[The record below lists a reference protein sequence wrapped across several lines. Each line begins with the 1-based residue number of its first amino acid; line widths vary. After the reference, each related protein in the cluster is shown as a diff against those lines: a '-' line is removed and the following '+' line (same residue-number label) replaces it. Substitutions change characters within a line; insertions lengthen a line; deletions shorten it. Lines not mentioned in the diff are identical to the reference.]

1 MVTRLIHAAI
11 STGIIILLVPIVGLL
26 IEFITEEITKS
37 LAKGVG
43 LDTALFIMNV
53 LTFVGTIHH
62 ELSHALYALITG
74 AKVTKV
80 QVFKPEGHRL
90 GFVEFIPRGNWFT
103 KSIQLTMSGI
113 APTVQGFI
121 SNYFLVLLF
130 FAISGP
136 LWLKIVLG
144 YIIFSIFIHST
155 MSGADLK
162 AAAKG
167 LPFVAILIFIVCFA
181 FDVDLFGKFRDIYM
195 SLIGLNN
202 AAPAADAVPATSEP
216 VSIPE

>member
-1 MVTRLIHAAI
+1 MVERLIHAAI
-11 STGIIILLVPIVGLL
+11 STGIIILLVPVVGLL
-26 IEFITEEITKS
+26 IEFITEEITKT

-43 LDTALFIMNV
+43 IDTALFIMNI

-74 AKVTKV
+74 AKVTKI
-80 QVFKPEGHRL
+80 QVFKPEGNRL
-90 GFVEFIPRGNWFT
+90 GYVSFIPRGNWFT

-113 APTVQGFI
+113 APTVQGFV
-121 SNYFLVLLF
+121 SNYFLVMLF
-130 FAISGP
+130 LAIPGP
-136 LWLKIVLG
+136 LWLKIILG

-167 LPFVAILIFIVCFA
+167 LPFVAILIFIICFA
-181 FDVDLFGKFRDIYM
+181 FDVNLFGRFRDAYM
-195 SLIGLNN
+195 SLAGLN
-202 AAPAADAVPATSEP
+202 APAEAGQVTNVE
-216 VSIPE
+216 